1 MKAGAKAMR
10 QRKAMLVSTIGDWVK
25 LQSSLY
31 EMEVPKRAPYI
42 KIKCKGLMMEIDK
55 MEEKGK

>member
-25 LQSSLY
+25 MQSCFYS
-31 EMEVPKRAPYI
+31 MEVPARAPYI
-42 KIKCKGLMMEIDK
+42 KIKILPCFDSKRKEAV
-55 MEEKGK
+55 